1 MIKLLIFLSQD
12 SDMKNSMVRK
22 SNFLVEASYKLS
34 TQEQRVILFLASLI
48 KPEDEDFKDYSISVK
63 DFSKLVG
70 TNNKRKY
77 ADIKEITKK
86 LISRVFTIKTKDE
99 ELQISWLSSA
109 RYINGEGTVT
119 LGFDQKLKPFL
130 LQLKNRFTTYRLY
143 QVMQLKSSFSIRIYE
158 LLKQYQKV
166 GSRAFEISELRS
178 KLGIEDSQ
186 YKNFNDFKRFVILVA
201 QEELA
206 AKTDLTFEFEEIKVG
221 RGVGKIRF
229 LIKEQQKPLLET
241 AESQSVLSPEDDS
254 LIADLLSI
262 VPLPYR
268 NQSSTKKL
276 LQVAVAEHGADY
288 VMRNIVYTND
298 KSDAVADGSQGNY
311 RAYLSKSLRN
321 DYGLAYIEDQQLK
334 KEAEQLKQK
343 TFEEAEKHKQRE
355 LNQIDQ
361 ERDNRRKARIFM
373 ESYTAETLQQL
384 EDEARRRLSPDAL
397 ARYLSNHYTGAFEFK
412 RKLED
417 VVMEHAGIIKVVSQ
431 PEQAAEMA

>member
-1 MIKLLIFLSQD
+1 
-12 SDMKNSMVRK
+12 MKNNMVRK

-48 KPEDEDFKDYSISVK
+48 KPDDEEFKDYSISVK
-63 DFSKLVG
+63 DFSELVG

-86 LISRVFTIKTKDE
+86 LISRVFSIKTKDD

-109 RYINGEGTVT
+109 RYVNGEGTVT
-119 LGFDQKLKPFL
+119 LSFDQKLKPFL

-166 GSRAFEISELRS
+166 GSRVFEISELRG

-206 AKTDLTFEFEEIKVG
+206 AKTDLTFEFEEIKIG
-221 RGVGKIRF
+221 RSVGKIRF
-229 LIKEQQKPLLET
+229 LIKELQKPLLEV
-241 AESQSVLSPEDDS
+241 AETQSAACQGNDS
-254 LIADLLSI
+254 TLADLASI

-268 NQSSTKKL
+268 NQISMKKL
-276 LQVAVAEHGADY
+276 LQEAVTRYGADY

-298 KSDAVADGSQGNY
+298 KSDAVTDGSKGNY
-311 RAYLSKSLRN
+311 RAYLAKSLRN

-343 TFEEAEKHKQRE
+343 TFEEAEKQKQRE

-361 ERDNRRKARIFM
+361 EREDRRKARIFM
-373 ESYTAETLQQL
+373 ESYAAETMLQL
-384 EDEARRRLSPDAL
+384 EEEARQRLSPDAL

-417 VVMEHAGIIKVVSQ
+417 VVMEHAGIRKPQ
-431 PEQAAEMA
+431 PEAASEFPETTPAGQEIEAAAE